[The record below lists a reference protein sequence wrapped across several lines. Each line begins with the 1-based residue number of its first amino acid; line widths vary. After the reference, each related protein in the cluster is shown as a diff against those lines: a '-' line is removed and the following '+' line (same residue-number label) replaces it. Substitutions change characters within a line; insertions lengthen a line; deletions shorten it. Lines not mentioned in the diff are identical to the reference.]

1 MLTCLYP
8 LFSSPIKAS
17 HLKKVFFPISNQ
29 NKDTPS
35 IEVKGKYMCPLSCVH
50 CGTQSVA
57 YLSSATAKILCKGG
71 LVVFLFQISCTS
83 CCHGVHDWT
92 LRKPSSNSVLKLSE
106 AHGLWTM
113 GTAFNKLQG
122 GLCSY
127 IHCVVQ
133 PKLLLFLPS

>member
-8 LFSSPIKAS
+8 LISSPIKAS
-17 HLKKVFFPISNQ
+17 LLKMYFFQFQIKTRTHHPY
-29 NKDTPS
+29 
-35 IEVKGKYMCPLSCVH
+35 KGKYMCPLSCVH

-92 LRKPSSNSVLKLSE
+92 LRKPSSNSGLKLSE

-127 IHCVVQ
+127 IHCVV
-133 PKLLLFLPS
+133 